1 VLVKGAEGTRSGVV
15 DKPIIGAGY
24 AFSRIAL
31 TSLARSVA
39 TAVLQDDVDL
49 GATSVA
55 EGK

>member
-1 VLVKGAEGTRSGVV
+1 VPVKGAEGTRLGVV